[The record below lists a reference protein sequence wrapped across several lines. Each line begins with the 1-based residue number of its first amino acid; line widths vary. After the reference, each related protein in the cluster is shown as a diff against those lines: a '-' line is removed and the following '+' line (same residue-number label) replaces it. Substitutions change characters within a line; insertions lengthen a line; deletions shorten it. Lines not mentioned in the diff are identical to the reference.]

1 MIDKGYDDVTID
13 NFWTLTG
20 YFNSIRELGGA
31 QTQIVDDIQSRYQYL
46 KNKKFADLIPKF
58 TGKDKY
64 EYEVE
69 LTSRM
74 TNDEISDVIQTKL
87 KIPYKKDHTEDVYDF
102 VLATNMISVGVDVGR
117 LGTMVVA
124 GQPKTNAEYIQATS
138 RVGRDNPGLVFMVYN
153 PSRSRDK
160 SHYEQ
165 FLRYH
170 SALYRYVEATSLTPF
185 SDRARDRGLQ
195 ALFVTLCRYLC
206 PDLLNNENAANFNPD
221 SEGVKRVEGIICKY
235 VQEVDPLELNNVI
248 RELKDI
254 ENKWAIEANGELY
267 YKGKNKKSLLKPD
280 IEEDDRFRCM
290 NSMRSVEKQSGMP
303 RYLYLF

>member
-1 MIDKGYDDVTID
+1 
-13 NFWTLTG
+13 
-20 YFNSIRELGGA
+20 
-31 QTQIVDDIQSRYQYL
+31 
-46 KNKKFADLIPKF
+46 
-58 TGKDKY
+58 
-64 EYEVE
+64 
-69 LTSRM
+69 
-74 TNDEISDVIQTKL
+74 
-87 KIPYKKDHTEDVYDF
+87 
-102 VLATNMISVGVDVGR
+102 
-117 LGTMVVA
+117 MVVA

-280 IEEDDRFRCM
+280 IEEDDTGGLSSIVIECTSCGKKRSMEGCMSKEALKGYRCRGCRPWIG
-290 NSMRSVEKQSGMP
+290 SGKEAYDPEKCVAQMRTLQRGAANVYFSVTQSALTIPPWSKKIQSNIEDKWEELKGFWDVCGHNEDSFSQAIGILLKSQLEIS
-303 RYLYLF
+303 RKRAIFG

>member
-1 MIDKGYDDVTID
+1 
-13 NFWTLTG
+13 
-20 YFNSIRELGGA
+20 
-31 QTQIVDDIQSRYQYL
+31 
-46 KNKKFADLIPKF
+46 
-58 TGKDKY
+58 
-64 EYEVE
+64 
-69 LTSRM
+69 
-74 TNDEISDVIQTKL
+74 
-87 KIPYKKDHTEDVYDF
+87 
-102 VLATNMISVGVDVGR
+102 MISVGVDVGR

-254 ENKWAIEANGELY
+254 ENKWAIEAMVNYIIRERIKRVCL
-267 YKGKNKKSLLKPD
+267 SRILRRMTDLD
-280 IEEDDRFRCM
+280 
-290 NSMRSVEKQSGMP
+290 V
-303 RYLYLF
+303 